1 VKHGGRG
8 VQGERGA
15 HGQHRVHDQHGAR
28 GALAERITLEHGSG
42 GAQSRWLTEQVIYPF
57 FRGERYAELSD
68 ASPFRLEGEGL
79 LTTDTY
85 VVDPPF
91 FPGGDIGRL
100 AVFGTC
106 NDLAVC
112 GGTPLALSLGLVLEE
127 GFRLEDL
134 RRLLASVRA
143 ASEEAGVRVITGDTK
158 VVPAGKGGG
167 IYANTAGV
175 ARAAPG
181 LRLSPAQMRPGDR
194 VLVSAPVG
202 AHGLAV
208 LAAREGLPV
217 GAGLVSD
224 CASLHPLCAALS
236 ALGPGLR
243 CMRDATRGGLAA
255 ILNEL
260 ASAGGVGLLVAEQ
273 DIPVDGIVAA
283 AAGLL
288 GLNPLE
294 IANEGVL
301 VAVVEEG
308 LSERALGIL
317 RALPLGA
324 RAREVGVVTAADPG
338 RVLLETAIGGR
349 RWLDMPRGLL
359 LPRIC

>member
-1 VKHGGRG
+1 VKAGGS
-8 VQGERGA
+8 GERGE
-15 HGQHRVHDQHGAR
+15 R
-28 GALAERITLEHGSG
+28 GERIRLEHGSG
-42 GAQSRWLTEQVIYPF
+42 GALSRWLTEEVIYPY
-57 FRGERYAELSD
+57 FRGDHYAELVD
-68 ASPFRLEGEGL
+68 AGPFLLEGAGL
-79 LTTDTY
+79 LTTDSY

-112 GGTPLALSLGLVLEE
+112 GGTPLALSLGLLLEE
-127 GFRLEDL
+127 GFPLEDL
-134 RRLLASVRA
+134 RRVLASARSA
-143 ASEEAGVRVITGDTK
+143 AGEAAVRVITGDTK

-167 IYANTAGV
+167 IYLNTAGV
-175 ARAAPG
+175 GRAAPG
-181 LRLSPAQMRPGDR
+181 LHLSPSRMQPGDR
-194 VLVSAPVG
+194 VLISAPVG

-217 GAGLVSD
+217 GAGLASD
-224 CASLHPLCAALS
+224 CANLHPLCAALS
-236 ALGPGLR
+236 VLGPALR

-260 ASAGGVGLLVAEQ
+260 AGSSGLGLALVEQ
-273 DIPVDGIVAA
+273 HIPIDRAVAA

-301 VAVVEEG
+301 VAVVQDG
-308 LSERALGIL
+308 AAERALGIL

-324 RAREVGVVTAADPG
+324 RASEVGVVTSANPG
-338 RVLLETAIGGR
+338 RVLLETSIGGR

>member
-1 VKHGGRG
+1 MKADER
-8 VQGERGA
+8 GERI
-15 HGQHRVHDQHGAR
+15 R
-28 GALAERITLEHGSG
+28 LEHGSG
-42 GAQSRWLTEQVIYPF
+42 GALSRRLTEEVIYPY
-57 FRGERYAELSD
+57 FRGEHYAELSD
-68 ASPFRLEGEGL
+68 AGPFRLEGSGL
-79 LTTDTY
+79 LTTDSY

-127 GFRLEDL
+127 GFPLQDL
-134 RRLLASVRA
+134 HRVLASARA
-143 ASEEAGVRVITGDTK
+143 AADEAGVRVITGDTK

-167 IYANTAGV
+167 IYINTAGV
-175 ARAAPG
+175 ARAQSG
-181 LRLSPAQMRPGDR
+181 LPLSAARMKPGDK

-208 LAAREGLPV
+208 LAAREHLPV
-217 GAGLVSD
+217 GAGLASD
-224 CASLHPLCAALS
+224 CANLHPLCAALS
-236 ALGPGLR
+236 VLGPALR
-243 CMRDATRGGLAA
+243 CMRDATRGGVAA

-260 ASAGGVGLLVAEQ
+260 ASAGGVGLALVEQ
-273 DIPVDGIVAA
+273 DFPIDGAVAA
-283 AAGLL
+283 AASLL

-301 VAVVEEG
+301 VAVVEEQAA
-308 LSERALGIL
+308 SRALGIL

-324 RAREVGVVTAADPG
+324 GACAVGAVTAANPG
-338 RVLLETAIGGR
+338 RVLLETSIGGR

>member
-1 VKHGGRG
+1 LRGRVPLRGGPRLKP
-8 VQGERGA
+8 
-15 HGQHRVHDQHGAR
+15 D
-28 GALAERITLEHGSG
+28 ERISLEHGSG
-42 GAQSRWLTEQVIYPF
+42 GALSRWLTEQVIYPY
-57 FRGERYAELSD
+57 FRGQHYAELADS
-68 ASPFRLEGEGL
+68 SPFRMDGEGL

-127 GFRLEDL
+127 GFPLEDL
-134 RRLLASVRA
+134 RRALASVRA
-143 ASEEAGVRVITGDTK
+143 AADEAGVRVITGDTK

-167 IYANTAGV
+167 IYVNTAGV
-175 ARAAPG
+175 GRAIPG
-181 LRLSPAQMRPGDR
+181 IGLSPARMRPGDR

-208 LAAREGLPV
+208 LAARESLPV
-217 GAGLVSD
+217 GAGLASD
-224 CASLHPLCAALS
+224 CANLHPLCAGLANLGS
-236 ALGPGLR
+236 ALR
-243 CMRDATRGGLAA
+243 CMRDATRGGVAA

-260 ASAGGVGLLVAEQ
+260 AGSSGLGLALVEQ
-273 DIPVDGIVAA
+273 DFPIDGTVAA

-308 LSERALGIL
+308 LAERGLGIL

-324 RAREVGVVTAADPG
+324 RAREVGVVTAANPG
-338 RVLLETAIGGR
+338 RVLLETSIGGR
-349 RWLDMPRGLL
+349 RYLDMPRGLL

>member
-1 VKHGGRG
+1 V
-8 VQGERGA
+8 
-15 HGQHRVHDQHGAR
+15 
-28 GALAERITLEHGSG
+28 LEHGSG
-42 GAQSRWLTEQVIYPF
+42 GALSRWLTETVIYPF
-57 FRGERYAELSD
+57 FRGEQYAELSD
-68 ASPFRLEGEGL
+68 ASPFRLDGGGL

-112 GGTPLALSLGLVLEE
+112 GATPLALSLGLVLEE
-127 GFRLEDL
+127 GFPLADL
-134 RRLLASVRA
+134 RRVLASVRA
-143 ASEEAGVRVITGDTK
+143 ASDQAGVQVITGDTK

-167 IYANTAGV
+167 IYLNTAGV
-175 ARAAPG
+175 GRAAPG
-181 LRLSPAQMRPGDR
+181 LSLSPARMRAGDR

-208 LAAREGLPV
+208 LAARESLPV
-217 GAGLVSD
+217 GSGLLSD
-224 CASLHPLCAALS
+224 CADLHPLCAELG
-236 ALGPGLR
+236 ALGPALR
-243 CMRDATRGGLAA
+243 CMRDATRGGVAA

-260 ASAGGVGLLVAEQ
+260 AGACGLGLDLVEQ
-273 DIPVDGIVAA
+273 DIPVEGIVAA

-301 VAVVEEG
+301 VAVVDG
-308 LSERALGIL
+308 GAAERALGIL
-317 RALPLGA
+317 RAHPLGA
-324 RAREVGVVTAADPG
+324 KARDVGGVTAANPG
-338 RVLLETAIGGR
+338 RVLLETSIGGR

>member
-1 VKHGGRG
+1 
-8 VQGERGA
+8 
-15 HGQHRVHDQHGAR
+15 
-28 GALAERITLEHGSG
+28 LN
-42 GAQSRWLTEQVIYPF
+42 
-57 FRGERYAELSD
+57 D
-68 ASPFRLEGEGL
+68 ASPFRLEGQGL

-112 GGTPLALSLGLVLEE
+112 GATPLALSLGLVLEE

-134 RRLLASVRA
+134 RRVLHSVRTA
-143 ASEEAGVRVITGDTK
+143 ADEAGVRVITGDTK

-167 IYANTAGV
+167 IYLNTAGV
-175 ARAAPG
+175 GRADPG
-181 LRLSPAQMRPGDR
+181 LSLSPSRMREGDR

-208 LAAREGLPV
+208 LAARESLQV
-217 GAGLVSD
+217 GASLASD
-224 CASLHPLCAALS
+224 CANLHPLCARLA
-236 ALGPGLR
+236 ALGPALR
-243 CMRDATRGGLAA
+243 CMRDATRGGVAA
-255 ILNEL
+255 VVNEL
-260 ASAGGVGLLVAEQ
+260 ASGSGLGLALVEE
-273 DIPVDGIVAA
+273 DFPVDGTVAA

-301 VAVVEEG
+301 VAVVDSEAEG
-308 LSERALGIL
+308 RALEIL
-317 RALPLGA
+317 RAHPLGRQA
-324 RAREVGVVTAADPG
+324 RCVGSVAVGHPG
-338 RVLLETAIGGR
+338 RVVLETSIGGR
-349 RWLDMPRGLL
+349 RFLDMPRGLL

>member
-1 VKHGGRG
+1 LRCRLPLWGGPRLKA
-8 VQGERGA
+8 GERGDR
-15 HGQHRVHDQHGAR
+15 GQR
-28 GALAERITLEHGSG
+28 GERPDRISLEHGSG
-42 GAQSRWLTEQVIYPF
+42 GALSRWLTEQVIYPF
-57 FRGERYAELSD
+57 FRGEHYAELAD
-68 ASPFRLEGEGL
+68 AGPFRLDGGGL

-112 GGTPLALSLGLVLEE
+112 GAMPLALSLGLVLEE
-127 GFRLEDL
+127 GFLLEDL
-134 RRLLASVRA
+134 RRVLASVRA
-143 ASEEAGVRVITGDTK
+143 AADEAGVRVVTGDTK

-167 IYANTAGV
+167 IYLNTAGV
-175 ARAAPG
+175 GRATPG
-181 LRLSPAQMRPGDR
+181 LSLSPARMREGDR

-208 LAAREGLPV
+208 LAARESLPV
-217 GAGLVSD
+217 GPGLVSD
-224 CASLHPLCAALS
+224 CANLHPLCAGLG
-236 ALGPGLR
+236 ALGPDLR
-243 CMRDATRGGLAA
+243 CMRDATRGGVAA

-260 ASAGGVGLLVAEQ
+260 AGARGLGLALVEQ
-273 DIPVDGIVAA
+273 DFPVDGTVAA

-301 VAVVEEG
+301 VAVVAG
-308 LSERALGIL
+308 DAAERALGIL
-317 RALPLGA
+317 RAHPLGA
-324 RAREVGVVTAADPG
+324 EARDVGGVTAANPG
-338 RVLLETAIGGR
+338 RVLLETSIGGR

>member
-1 VKHGGRG
+1 MT
-8 VQGERGA
+8 GERGA
-15 HGQHRVHDQHGAR
+15 ASESG
-28 GALAERITLEHGSG
+28 ERITLEHGSG
-42 GAQSRWLTEQVIYPF
+42 GAQSRWLTEKVIYPY
-57 FRGERYAELSD
+57 FRGEHYAELAD
-68 ASPFRLEGEGL
+68 ASAFALEGGGL

-127 GFRLEDL
+127 GFLLEDL
-134 RRLLASVRA
+134 RRVLASARA
-143 ASEEAGVRVITGDTK
+143 AAEEVGVRVITGDTK

-167 IYANTAGV
+167 IYVNTAGV
-175 ARAAPG
+175 ARASPG
-181 LRLSPAQMRPGDR
+181 LRLSPARMRPGDR
-194 VLVSAPVG
+194 LLLSAPVG

-224 CASLHPLCAALS
+224 CASLHPLCAALG

-260 ASAGGVGLLVAEQ
+260 ASAGGVGMTVVEE
-273 DIPVDGIVAA
+273 DIPVDGAVSA

-301 VAVVEEG
+301 VAVVEED
-308 LSERALGIL
+308 LAERALAIL
-317 RALPLGA
+317 QALSLGA
-324 RAREVGVVTAADPG
+324 RAREVGVVTASDPG
-338 RVLLETAIGGR
+338 RVLLETSIGGR

>member
-1 VKHGGRG
+1 MKA
-8 VQGERGA
+8 GA
-15 HGQHRVHDQHGAR
+15 HCS
-28 GALAERITLEHGSG
+28 ERISLEHGSG
-42 GAQSRWLTEQVIYPF
+42 GALSRWLTEEIIYPY
-57 FRGERYAELSD
+57 FRGEHYAELSD
-68 ASPFRLEGEGL
+68 AGPFRLEGGGL

-112 GGTPLALSLGLVLEE
+112 GGSPLALSLGLVLEE
-127 GFRLEDL
+127 GFPLEDL
-134 RRLLASVRA
+134 RRVLASARTA
-143 ASEEAGVRVITGDTK
+143 ADEAGVRVITGDTK

-167 IYANTAGV
+167 IYINTAGV
-175 ARAAPG
+175 GRAAPG
-181 LRLSPAQMRPGDR
+181 LRLSPARMQPGDR
-194 VLVSAPVG
+194 VLISAPVG

-208 LAAREGLPV
+208 LAAREHLPV
-217 GAGLVSD
+217 GAGLASD
-224 CASLHPLCAALS
+224 CANLHPLCAGLG
-236 ALGPGLR
+236 ALGPALR
-243 CMRDATRGGLAA
+243 CMRDATRGGVAA

-260 ASAGGVGLLVAEQ
+260 AGSGGLGLALTEQ
-273 DIPVDGIVAA
+273 DFPIDGTVAT

-301 VAVVEEG
+301 VAVVEDG
-308 LSERALGIL
+308 PAQHALGIL

-324 RAREVGVVTAADPG
+324 RACEVGVVTAANPG
-338 RVLLETAIGGR
+338 RVLLETSIGGR

>member
-1 VKHGGRG
+1 VS
-8 VQGERGA
+8 
-15 HGQHRVHDQHGAR
+15 
-28 GALAERITLEHGSG
+28 ERISLEHGSG
-42 GAQSRWLTEQVIYPF
+42 GALSRWLTEELIYPY
-57 FRGERYAELSD
+57 FRGEHYAELVD
-68 ASPFRLEGEGL
+68 AGPFHLEGGGL
-79 LTTDTY
+79 LTTDSY

-112 GGTPLALSLGLVLEE
+112 GGAPLALSLALVLEE
-127 GFRLEDL
+127 GFPLEDL
-134 RRLLASVRA
+134 RRVLASAQA
-143 ASEEAGVRVITGDTK
+143 AAEEAGVRVITGDTK

-167 IYANTAGV
+167 IYLNTAGV
-175 ARAAPG
+175 GRAAPG
-181 LRLSPAQMRPGDR
+181 LRLSPARMRPGDR
-194 VLVSAPVG
+194 VLVSGPVG

-217 GAGLVSD
+217 GAGLASD
-224 CASLHPLCAALS
+224 CANLHPLCAALG
-236 ALGPGLR
+236 ALGPALR

-255 ILNEL
+255 VLNEL
-260 ASAGGVGLLVAEQ
+260 AGSSGLGLALVEQ
-273 DIPVDGIVAA
+273 DIPVDGTVAA

-301 VAVVEEG
+301 AAVVQDAEA
-308 LSERALGIL
+308 ERALGIL
-317 RALPLGA
+317 RSLPLGA
-324 RAREVGVVTAADPG
+324 RARAVGMVTSANPG
-338 RVLLETAIGGR
+338 RVLLETSIGGR